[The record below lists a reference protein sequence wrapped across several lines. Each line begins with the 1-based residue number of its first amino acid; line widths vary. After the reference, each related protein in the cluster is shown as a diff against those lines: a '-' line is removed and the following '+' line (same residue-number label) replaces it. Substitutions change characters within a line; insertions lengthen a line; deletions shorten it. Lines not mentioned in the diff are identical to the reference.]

1 MKRGVGIWKG
11 AFGKF
16 AVYVRRGGESSEISG
31 KNERE
36 IWDMEGSEGWGF
48 EKGWRGEKR

>member
-1 MKRGVGIWKG
+1 MGIWKG
-11 AFGKF
+11 AFGKS
-16 AVYVRRGGESSEISG
+16 AIYARRGGESSEISG

-48 EKGWRGEKR
+48 EKGCRGLER